1 MAGRWLEV
9 LKGVATPRQPA
20 ILAVLSAMPENQIE
34 VRLCC
39 HTPWRGQRTKADVFN
54 AFSIALPQRYRHPDV
69 HALAEVAN
77 AVVINW
83 DRQFHCVA
91 AYVARIF
98 KGARP
103 G

>member
-1 MAGRWLEV
+1 V
-9 LKGVATPRQPA
+9 LTV
-20 ILAVLSAMPENQIE
+20 S
-34 VRLCC
+34 
-39 HTPWRGQRTKADVFN
+39 N
-54 AFSIALPQRYRHPDV
+54 ALSIALAQRYRHADV

-91 AYVARIF
+91 EYVDRIL

-103 G
+103 AQLPVERLSSLSWCST